1 MYKTLNPKWHQTLE
15 FPDDGSPLE
24 LHVKDHNALL
34 PASNIGDCVVEYQML
49 PPNEMADKWIPLQG
63 VKQGEIHIQ
72 ITRKKP
78 ELEKKPSSGSELSP
92 AKMHR
97 QISDQVKQMM
107 IKLQSLVD
115 NDDLEGV
122 SKSLSELENLHET
135 QEDYMVQLEMEQ
147 ELLLNKINEIGQE
160 ILNSSPSFSRRVTF
174 P

>member
-1 MYKTLNPKWHQTLE
+1 
-15 FPDDGSPLE
+15 
-24 LHVKDHNALL
+24 
-34 PASNIGDCVVEYQML
+34 
-49 PPNEMADKWIPLQG
+49 
-63 VKQGEIHIQ
+63 
-72 ITRKKP
+72 
-78 ELEKKPSSGSELSP
+78 
-92 AKMHR
+92 
-97 QISDQVKQMM
+97 MM